1 MREHAH
7 NAARR
12 RDERLAHIR
21 KLTLW
26 VTGGAAAASLGLG
39 VAFASAVPG
48 HAAGSSGTTGPA
60 KPTSSASTSHPASG
74 STSGAQSSQSQ
85 LTQPQ
90 QQPAHSTA
98 PAVVTSGGS

>member
-7 NAARR
+7 IAARR

-48 HAAGSSGTTGPA
+48 HAASSPGTTGSATPA
-60 KPTSSASTSHPASG
+60 SSARSSPASG
-74 STSGAQSSQSQ
+74 GTSGAQSSQSQ

-90 QQPAHSTA
+90 QQPAHTTA